1 MIYLDTSLLVKL
13 YVPEPG
19 SQEVASAVRAD
30 RQIVVSDLTRLEFT
44 SAVAR
49 LVREEALSSSR
60 GRNLLARLEGE
71 WEGYVRVRASDDVLT
86 EGTTLLGRH
95 PLRTL
100 DAVQLASA
108 LLVDR
113 SGPTRVRFGT
123 ADRRLEEAASAEG
136 LPPLLPD

>member
-13 YVPEPG
+13 YVPERG
-19 SQEVASAVRAD
+19 SREVATAVRAD
-30 RQIVVSDLTRLEFT
+30 PQIVVSDLTRIELA

-49 LVREEALSSSR
+49 LVREGALASSR
-60 GRNLLARLEGE
+60 GRDLLARLERE
-71 WEGYVRVRASDDVLT
+71 WEGYVRVAVSDEVLT
-86 EGTTLLGRH
+86 EGVALLARH

-113 SGPTRVRFGT
+113 SAPTRVRFGT
-123 ADRRLEEAASAEG
+123 ADRRLGQAAAGEG
-136 LPPLLPD
+136 LPPLRSD